1 MLTLTHLIGLGAGET
16 LPSFAFGAGATDDTN
31 TDTYTF
37 ASMDIGPAAGRSLV
51 VAILGHKAG
60 GSRSLSGITIGGVTA
75 TTIAA
80 RGGAIGGDMWLAY
93 AAGVS
98 GTTANVVLTL
108 DGASARACC
117 QTFALYNLIS
127 TTPHDTAKDDDGS
140 IAIDCPINGII
151 LAGSGRWL
159 SNSTTNISWTGLT
172 ERDQQEVESANIQS
186 VAADSFSTLQTNLAI
201 SASDQE
207 IVAASWR

>member
-1 MLTLTHLIGLGAGET
+1 MLTLTHLIGFGAGET
-16 LPSFAFGAGATDDTN
+16 FPSFVFGAGATDDTN

-37 ASMDIGPAAGRSLV
+37 ASMDIGAAAGRSLV

-60 GSRSLSGITIGGVTA
+60 GAVSLSGVTIGGVSA

-80 RGGAIGGDMWLAY
+80 RGGSIGGDMWLAY
-93 AAGVS
+93 AVVPTGA
-98 GTTANVVLTL
+98 TANVVMSLS
-108 DGASARACC
+108 GNSARACC

-127 TTPHDTAKDDDGS
+127 TTPNDTAHDTDGS
-140 IAIDCPINGII
+140 ITIDCPINGII

-172 ERDQQEVESANIQS
+172 ERDQQTVETSNIQS
-186 VAADSFSTLQTNLAI
+186 VAADSFLTLQTNLAI

>member
-1 MLTLTHLIGLGAGET
+1 LILINPYSFAV
-16 LPSFAFGAGATDDTN
+16 PSFSFGAGATDDTN

-37 ASMDIGPAAGRSLV
+37 ASQAIGAVANRSLV

-60 GSRSLSGITIGGVTA
+60 GSRSLSGITIGGVSA

-80 RGGAIGGDMWLAY
+80 RGGSIGGDMWLAY
-93 AAGVS
+93 ATGVS
-98 GTTANVVLTL
+98 GTTADVVLTL

-117 QTFALYNLIS
+117 QTFALYNLSS
-127 TTPHDTAKDDDGS
+127 TTPSDTAHDDDGS
-140 IAIDCPINGII
+140 IAIDCPVNGII
-151 LAGSGRWL
+151 IAGSGRWL
-159 SNSTTNISWTGLT
+159 SNSTSNIAWTGLT
-172 ERDQQEVESANIQS
+172 ERDQQTVESANVQS
-186 VAADSFSTLQTNLAI
+186 VAADSFLTLQTNLAI